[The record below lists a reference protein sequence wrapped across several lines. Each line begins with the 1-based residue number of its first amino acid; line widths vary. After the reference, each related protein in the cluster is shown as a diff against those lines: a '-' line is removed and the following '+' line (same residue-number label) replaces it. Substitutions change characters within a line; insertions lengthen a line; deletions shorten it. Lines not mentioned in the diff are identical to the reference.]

1 MQELVDLHVHTTY
14 SDGDMTPA
22 EVVAEAVRLGLAGVA
37 ITDHDAVVGI
47 GEAIEASPSGFEII
61 PGVELSTS
69 DGRSDIHVLG
79 YFVDPMSQDL
89 IDYLKIFRDARLK
102 RGVEMVKRLREMGVA
117 IEIDSVLEIAGDGAV
132 GRPHIAAALVRNG
145 VVEST
150 EEAFRNYIGFHS
162 PAYVPKY
169 QLKPADAFD
178 LIQRAGGVG
187 AFAHPGT
194 TKREDLI
201 IDFLSSG
208 MKAIEVY
215 HPKHSE
221 DDVFHFLGIARKL
234 GLIPTGGSD
243 SHGRRDSK
251 LLLGTCAIPLSTL
264 DELRKARSL

>member
-1 MQELVDLHVHTTY
+1 MQGLVDLHVHTTY

-22 EVVAEAVRLGLAGVA
+22 EVVAEAVRLGLAGIA
-37 ITDHDAVVGI
+37 ITDHDAVAGI
-47 GEAIEASPSGFEII
+47 EEAIEASPPGFEIV

-69 DGRSDIHVLG
+69 DGKSDIHVLG
-79 YFVDPMSQDL
+79 YFVDPKNQDL
-89 IDYLKIFRDARLK
+89 LDYLKIFREARLR
-102 RGVEMVKRLREMGVA
+102 RGIEMVKKLREMGVA

-132 GRPHIAAALVRNG
+132 GRPHIAAALVKNG
-145 VVEST
+145 LVEST

-169 QLKPADAFD
+169 QLKPADAFR
-178 LIQRAGGVG
+178 LISRAGGVG
-187 AFAHPGT
+187 AMAHPGT

-221 DDVFHFLGIARKL
+221 DDVTHFLGVAQKL
-234 GLIPTGGSD
+234 GLVPTGGSD
-243 SHGRRDSK
+243 SHGRRDGN
-251 LLLGTCAIPLSTL
+251 LLLGTCAVSVSTL
-264 DELRKARSL
+264 TELRKARSF